1 MAATLKDVA
10 ELAGVG
16 MSTASRAISGKGP
29 VSADAMRRVQAAIE
43 ALNFRPSS
51 IGRAMATQSLGMIGL
66 FVPTFFGSY
75 YGTILKQTDT
85 ELRAVHRHVVVATG
99 CGESS
104 PREQAMEAVK
114 FLIGR
119 DCDGVVVIS
128 HDLHD
133 EDLIKL
139 HGMHPKMVFLNRGFE
154 QLPEASFCA
163 DHFRGGEL
171 AARTLFEHGHRD
183 IAVISGPSTASD
195 NQARLDGFFA
205 ELARN
210 GIERGATTLIES
222 DFSPEGGYA
231 ATQTLLESKRRFTG
245 LFCANDTMAVSA
257 LARLQQAGISVPDD
271 VSVIGYD
278 DDYSAAYAAPALT
291 SVRIPTADLTQN
303 AVRWLVNQCYGTH
316 WDIFREFP
324 VTVTMRASVGAPPAS
339 GGRRKSR
346 QRTRSSAAA

>member
-1 MAATLKDVA
+1 MATLKDVA

-16 MSTASRAISGKGP
+16 MSTASRVISGKGP
-29 VSADAMRRVQAAIE
+29 VSADATRRVRAAIE

-51 IGRAMATQSLGMIGL
+51 IGRAMATQSLGLIGL

-104 PREQAMEAVK
+104 PREQALEAVE

-119 DCDGVVVIS
+119 DCDGVIVIS

-133 EDLIKL
+133 DDLIRL
-139 HGMHPKMVFLNRGFE
+139 HRMHPRMVFLNRAFD
-154 QLPEASFCA
+154 QLPDASFCA
-163 DHFRGGEL
+163 DHRRGGEL
-171 AARTLFEHGHRD
+171 AARTLLEHGHRE
-183 IAVISGPSTASD
+183 IAVIAGPFSASD

-205 ELARN
+205 ELGRH
-210 GIERGATTLIES
+210 GIERAQLTLIES

-231 ATQTLLESKRRFTG
+231 AAQTLLDSKRRFTAV
-245 LFCANDTMAVSA
+245 FCANDTMAVSA
-257 LARLQQAGISVPDD
+257 LARFQQAGISVPGD

-291 SVRIPTADLTQN
+291 SVHIPTADLTQN
-303 AVRWLVNQCYGTH
+303 AVRWLVNQCYGTS
-316 WDIFREFP
+316 WEIFREFP
-324 VTVTMRASVGAPPAS
+324 VTVTMRASVAAP
-339 GGRRKSR
+339 R
-346 QRTRSSAAA
+346 